1 MTPPGSVG
9 TMMRPSAVVSEA
21 AVSTRPAER
30 LRVPLSTPQACAD
43 TGAVCWSPPWE
54 TGQPGLVLAHG
65 AGTDVT
71 DSVLCAVGRGLAN
84 RGHPVFVFNFP
95 FAEVG
100 RKRPD
105 PQSRLEAA
113 YRDAATAAAK
123 HLGDRPL
130 VLGGRSLGG
139 RMASHL
145 AAEGWPCA
153 GLVLLGY
160 PLHPIDRPERLRTG
174 HWPALEVP
182 VLFVQG
188 DRDRLCDLDLF
199 SHEREARLA
208 APSRL
213 HVIPGADHGFAVRQR
228 DGRSLREVLDEV
240 VDAVADWLC
249 LLGDEQPAVPHG

>member
-1 MTPPGSVG
+1 MTAADADGYDDAS
-9 TMMRPSAVVSEA
+9 SAVVSEA
-21 AVSTRPAER
+21 AVSPRQAER
-30 LRVPLSTPQACAD
+30 LRVPLSTPQARAE
-43 TGAVCWSPPWE
+43 TAAMCWSPPGE
-54 TGQPGLVLAHG
+54 TGRPGLVLAHG

-95 FAEVG
+95 FAEAG

-113 YRDAATAAAK
+113 YRDAAAVARDR
-123 HLGDRPL
+123 LGDRPL

-160 PLHPIDRPERLRTG
+160 PLHPIGRPERLRTG
-174 HWPALEVP
+174 HWPALDVP
-182 VLFVQG
+182 ALFVQG

-199 SHEREARLA
+199 AREREARLA
-208 APSRL
+208 GPSRL
-213 HVIPGADHGFAVRQR
+213 HVIAGADHGFAVRRR
-228 DGRSLREVLDEV
+228 DGRSLRAVLDEV

-249 LLGDEQPAVPHG
+249 LLGDERPVAHRG